1 MIDDEPLMTRFV
13 AQSLKRAGF
22 ENVVCLNNPQD
33 ALAEISRLKPDLVL
47 LDIVMPGISGLDLRA
62 AIKNDSQFAD
72 ISILMLSAA
81 NKKSKYESLNLG
93 AVDFINKPVDAGD
106 LVKRVRKA
114 LRVI

>member
-47 LDIVMPGISGLDLRA
+47 LDIVMPEIDGYTLCRKLQNYPALATIPMV
-62 AIKNDSQFAD
+62 FASAQLNTEED
-72 ISILMLSAA
+72 ILNVMLS
-81 NKKSKYESLNLG
+81 KMFRKTTKRRLKFEVVKSNML
-93 AVDFINKPVDAGD
+93 AV
-106 LVKRVRKA
+106 
-114 LRVI
+114 